1 METITFVVEFEDGK
15 APLIKA
21 HMEVFGG
28 KVVAV
33 AFRDALDD
41 EPDQQVI
48 TVDRKPIFPAKCVFC
63 NSFHPIGVQ
72 CPMMSITSAVTP

>member
-28 KVVAV
+28 KVVTV
-33 AFRDALDD
+33 AFRDALS
-41 EPDQQVI
+41 EKPEQQTI
-48 TVDRKPIFPAKCVFC
+48 TFNPAPVNPFRCAC
-63 NSFHPIGVQ
+63 CGSFHPIGMQ
-72 CPMMSITSAVTP
+72 CPMMSITSAVKP

>member
-1 METITFVVEFEDGK
+1 MRRRGCEVETITFVVEFEDGK

-21 HMEVFGG
+21 QMEVFGG

-48 TVDRKPIFPAKCVFC
+48 TVDRKPIFPAKCFFVIAFTPLVC
-63 NSFHPIGVQ
+63 NVQ
-72 CPMMSITSAVTP
+72 